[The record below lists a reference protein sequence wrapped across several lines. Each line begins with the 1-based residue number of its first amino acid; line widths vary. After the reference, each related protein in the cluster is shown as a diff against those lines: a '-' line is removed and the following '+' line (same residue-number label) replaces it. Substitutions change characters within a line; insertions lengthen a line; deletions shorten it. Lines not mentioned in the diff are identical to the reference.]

1 MRPLWTALILAAAV
15 SGAQAQPAQ
24 KQVDGW
30 FADLAKA
37 ESAEDAQPIEEKIEA
52 AFRQSGSPSVDL
64 LMSRA
69 KESVS
74 GGDSKTASTIVTAVN
89 KLAPAYAEGWRLR
102 AMLDAA
108 SGEDSAAMLALQ
120 KVITLNPRHFGAM
133 TELAGMLED
142 YGDKAGAL
150 KLYRQ
155 VQSLSP
161 RNEAATNRIRALSR
175 EVEGQGI

>member
-1 MRPLWTALILAAAV
+1 MRLACAALFLAAALG
-15 SGAQAQPAQ
+15 SAQAQPQKAQ
-24 KQVDGW
+24 LDTW

-37 ESAEDAQPIEEKIEA
+37 QSAEDAQPIEEKIEA

-69 KESVS
+69 KESVA
-74 GGDSKTASTIVTAVN
+74 GGDSKTAATIVTAVN
-89 KLAPAYAEGWRLR
+89 KLAPDYAEGWRLR

-108 SGEDSAAMLALQ
+108 AGEDSAAMLALQ
-120 KVITLNPRHFGAM
+120 KAITLNPRYLGAM

-155 VQSLSP
+155 VQGLSP